1 MSTTQKFAQL
11 FSFETAYAY
20 NSESFAYVKCIL
32 LKPISC
38 LNAGREVPE
47 VIVNFKTSKI
57 KLNVNGYIYT
67 VPFDVTW
74 DNGQVEKKSAD
85 EDDSDFDCDGSEGS
99 EDSED
104 SGSNGSGSETT
115 DAESE
120 SESVDADDE
129 EDNSTDSST
138 DSK

>member
-104 SGSNGSGSETT
+104 SGSGSETT
-115 DAESE
+115 DADAESE

-138 DSK
+138 DS